1 MLRFFK
7 RNYRFKN
14 SFPQGFSVVE
24 LLVTI
29 SIVTTILT
37 VIVMNQSKYVDSLVL
52 GNLADELSLSIA
64 QAQAYGIAVKELSPG
79 SNNFSVSY
87 GVTASVLST
96 TDTSAYLFFTDTNGN
111 GSYDGTWTCTIGGA
125 SECVEKKNFSRGN
138 YTYEVCAVRTIG
150 TDECSNI
157 GRVDITFIRPDIGAR
172 LVFYNSAG
180 NLYTPPNLKGARI
193 TLKNPVGNSR
203 SVIVYQSGQ
212 ISVQ

>member
-7 RNYRFKN
+7 RNYRPKN
-14 SFPQGFSVVE
+14 FFLRGFSLVE

-29 SIVTTILT
+29 GIVSVILT
-37 VIVMNQSKYVDSLVL
+37 VVVMNQSKYVDSLAL

-64 QAQAYGIAVKELSPG
+64 QAQAYGIAVKELTPG
-79 SNNFSVSY
+79 SENFSISY
-87 GVTASVLST
+87 GVTASIISSG
-96 TDTSAYLFFTDTNGN
+96 DDSAYLFFADRNGN
-111 GSYDGTWTCTIGGA
+111 GSYDGTWACAIGGS
-125 SECVEKKNFSRGN
+125 SECLEKKAFSRGD
-138 YTYEVCAVRTIG
+138 YTYEVCAVRTTG
-150 TDECSNI
+150 ADQCSNI
-157 GRVDITFIRPDIGAR
+157 GRVDITFVRPETAAR